1 VGERSHGCRPQIKPG
16 SRGPIQ
22 RGWASTASPPPDGP
36 AQCPILDYSRPIRVN
51 GGSGPP
57 FLLAPA
63 PSDLERAVMEG
74 GGGSTPTE
82 GTVSKARHLRWIVV
96 AFILELMVLV
106 WAASRNRRPA
116 RGSDAITDR

>member
-1 VGERSHGCRPQIKPG
+1 M
-16 SRGPIQ
+16 
-22 RGWASTASPPPDGP
+22 
-36 AQCPILDYSRPIRVN
+36 N

-63 PSDLERAVMEG
+63 LPGLERAVMAG
-74 GGGSTPTE
+74 AGRSPRWTAMDP
-82 GTVSKARHLRWIVV
+82 RLWWIVV
-96 AFILELMVLV
+96 ALILELMVLV